1 MSTYLAVGTRIR
13 SKTTV
18 QDEGDEGPR
27 FGPAG
32 TEGKIEAVFPD
43 QEFCY
48 AVAFD
53 IGVCGFYS
61 PSEVESDLEVLG
73 PAEDTIHVLVAERDG
88 VDNRSIVF
96 EQYVDRS
103 SLEQVRAF
111 QAGLGDRFGKTRIAK
126 LVFVD

>member
-1 MSTYLAVGTRIR
+1 M
-13 SKTTV
+13 